1 MQMMLNPLSLFL
13 SLLPDLSLCE
23 CVPTLI
29 LSFWTLVSFYPYA
42 DGLFSRY
49 FLWNLL
55 QCLTLSR
62 YTLPLE
68 NGSRFEWGKS
78 PYSAERKAWPQRA
91 VGLYCFCYVIS
102 GLCIK
107 SLGTR
112 AQTLWCAYPWARTYD
127 HDNMNLEGRHHFQ
140 RKGCCIWRGGNGIL
154 KIHAQLLPTVSLL
167 RRAHKQELSLPKC
180 MVEDCSF
187 YTMVLFKIQFHEDGF
202 SLYPQ

>member
-91 VGLYCFCYVIS
+91 VGLYYVIS
-102 GLCIK
+102 AMWSQTVHKISGYKSSDIVMCL
-107 SLGTR
+107 SLGQNIWSWQHELGRQAPFPEKRLLYLKRWKWDTENTCPTPSYSLI
-112 AQTLWCAYPWARTYD
+112 AQ
-127 HDNMNLEGRHHFQ
+127 EG
-140 RKGCCIWRGGNGIL
+140 
-154 KIHAQLLPTVSLL
+154 S
-167 RRAHKQELSLPKC
+167 
-180 MVEDCSF
+180 
-187 YTMVLFKIQFHEDGF
+187 
-202 SLYPQ
+202 